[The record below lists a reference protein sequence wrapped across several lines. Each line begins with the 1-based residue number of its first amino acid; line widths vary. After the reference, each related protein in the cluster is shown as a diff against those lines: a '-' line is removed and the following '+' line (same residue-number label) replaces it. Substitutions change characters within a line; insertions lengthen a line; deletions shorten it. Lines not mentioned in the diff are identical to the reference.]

1 MLSNTKQKLELRET
15 TMLNPNYVG
24 QQEITALSK
33 MLSPGPASEDM
44 NRNKNPRKSY
54 GENRK

>member
-1 MLSNTKQKLELRET
+1 MLSNTKQKPELRET

-44 NRNKNPRKSY
+44 NRNKNPRKS
-54 GENRK
+54 